1 MTVSEYRDEMVS
13 GLLMQAR
20 GVLSA
25 LGGAGSGAGG
35 FVIPH
40 EDVMQALSAVETLIE
55 RALHSGEQNNAGPL

>member
-1 MTVSEYRDEMVS
+1 MTASEYRDEMVS

-40 EDVMQALSAVETLIE
+40 EDVMQALSAVETLID
-55 RALHSGEQNNAGPL
+55 RALYSDQQSRANQS